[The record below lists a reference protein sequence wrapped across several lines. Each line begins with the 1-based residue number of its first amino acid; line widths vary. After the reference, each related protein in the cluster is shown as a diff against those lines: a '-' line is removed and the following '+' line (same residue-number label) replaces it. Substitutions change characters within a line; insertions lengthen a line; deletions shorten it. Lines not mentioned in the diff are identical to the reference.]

1 MEEPRELTER
11 VGETLNQA
19 GLLGRRSIF
28 IAERLDLDG
37 TTLDE
42 AVKILQKLNTKYKK
56 KYSQI
61 VIDDHE
67 EYFCGDTPY
76 LCTYLIGTRME
87 TQEEANKRAEEDEA
101 RAQTRRQYDL
111 QQLKA
116 LQERYPDLK
125 PL

>member
-28 IAERLDLDG
+28 IEERLDLDG
-37 TTLDE
+37 KTLAE
-42 AVKILQKLNTKYKK
+42 AVKLLQKLNTKYKK

-61 VIDDHE
+61 VIDYTD
-67 EYFCGDTPY
+67 EYCGDVAY
-76 LCTYLIGTRME
+76 FRTYLIGTRME

-125 PL
+125 PR